1 MRITEEMYNDIK
13 KKLET
18 NDKIATHQLVTSLSE
33 ITNLFAK
40 LDRKTECQK

>member
-1 MRITEEMYNDIK
+1 MRITEEMFNDIK

-33 ITNLFAK
+33 ITYLMAK
-40 LDRKTECQK
+40 LDRKNECQK